1 MGGDKDDLLSERGTR
16 QKDPPLPLVRGKRAS
31 SEDLWFLVGLAEVI
45 LAAVK
50 DLTGHENVVTQL
62 KD

>member
-45 LAAVK
+45 LAE